1 LAIIE
6 TKKLTKRYGLKTCVC
21 DISLTANEGEIY
33 GFLGLNGA
41 GKTTTMRMLLKM
53 IRPTSGE
60 IYYSG
65 RSISKI
71 PSEFWNQ
78 VGYLIETPHAYP
90 NFTVEE
96 NLLLYSKQRLI
107 PDSEIKKRVD
117 SIIEQLLL
125 DNYRQVKVKDL
136 SLGNNQKIG
145 LAKALIHRPKILL
158 LDEPTNGL
166 DPEALVAVRQ
176 SLIEMAKYETVIFIS
191 SHLLDEMEK
200 LVNRIGILANGRLLR
215 ELSFS
220 EFERCRKSRLYI
232 KTDGPIKNLADYL
245 TTKHLQYTSASET
258 EILVSGISIS
268 QYSALLHQLEQQNL
282 NPMIFHPVKESLE
295 EFFLRIIQEGQQL

>member
-1 LAIIE
+1 MSIIQ
-6 TKKLTKRYGLKTCVC
+6 TKKLTKCYGSKTSVC
-21 DISLTANEGEIY
+21 NISLTANEGEIY

-53 IRPTSGE
+53 IRSTSGE

-65 RSISKI
+65 QSISKL
-71 PSEFWNQ
+71 PSDFWNQ

-90 NFTVEE
+90 NFTVAE
-96 NLLLYSKQRLI
+96 NLMLYAKQRLI
-107 PDSEIKKRVD
+107 PNSEIKKRVD
-117 SIIEQLLL
+117 NILEELLL
-125 DNYRQVKVKDL
+125 DNYRQIKVKDL

-176 SLIEMAKYETVIFIS
+176 SLIRMAKNGTTVFIS

-200 LVNRIGILANGRLLR
+200 LVNRIGILANGHLLK

-220 EFERCRKSRLYI
+220 EFKRCRKSRLYI
-232 KTDGPIKNLADYL
+232 KTDGSVKNLAAFL
-245 TTKHLQYTSASET
+245 TTKRFQCTSVSEK
-258 EILVSGISIS
+258 EILVSGISIN
-268 QYSALLHQLEQQNL
+268 QYSALLQQLEQQKL
-282 NPMIFHPVKESLE
+282 NPMIFRPAEESLE
-295 EFFLRIIQEGQQL
+295 EFFLRTIQEGQ